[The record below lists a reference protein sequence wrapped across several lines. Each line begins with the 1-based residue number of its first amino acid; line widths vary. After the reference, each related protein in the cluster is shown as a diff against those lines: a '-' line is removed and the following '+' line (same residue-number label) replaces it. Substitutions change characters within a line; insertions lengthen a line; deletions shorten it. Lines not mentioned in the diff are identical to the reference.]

1 MPIEKNSISKRLI
14 VWILL
19 VILPITVFIIFE
31 NLYAINVVKSQVSK
45 SNQESLK
52 LYAQQI
58 TDTLTGAEK
67 YLANLAF
74 SNERITEYSTGDVE
88 YERYMRSQLLMTDV
102 SEAKIVYPQID
113 GFFVVSIEN
122 GQIIKKTNTNE
133 QFENVEAMR
142 LYLSSLPDDSPAMVQ
157 HTMGRWFG
165 VNIGDGNYLMRLYR
179 TDDYIF
185 GAWVKL
191 NNLLAPLTNSE
202 FAQDKLVAMASVKDG
217 MLSYDPVMLEDEVM
231 LNVKEN
237 TNLSIRHEEPYIM
250 LSEALAISNLHLVA
264 LIREKGILEGLDSL
278 QMVITV
284 LTFLTLLIVPIS
296 LYLMNK
302 TVISPLNNIVK
313 AMKKAKKGDMEVEIT
328 HVPAYS
334 EYIVVKDTFKEM
346 LEQIKKLRIDVY
358 EEQLQKQRAQL
369 QYYQLQINPHFLMNA
384 LNIIYGLAEV
394 KKFQIIQDMT
404 LSLVRYFRSL
414 LVMSKEVAIELKQEI
429 EHVKNYLQIQ
439 TIRFPDR
446 IQFKVSVD
454 SKLDERMVPPMMIQS
469 FVENAIKYGTDPDR
483 VLQIDIEAYQMEDKL
498 VVHITDNGDGFPT
511 SYLENYNNRIPSDFK
526 EGGIGIM
533 NVVQR
538 LGIIYHDDFEVTL
551 SNPVEGG
558 AKVAMKIPISM
569 DEESIEVANV

>member
-1 MPIEKNSISKRLI
+1 MPIEKNSISKRLV

-19 VILPITVFIIFE
+19 VILPITIFIIFE

-74 SNERITEYSTGDVE
+74 SNERITESSTGDVE
-88 YERYMRSQLLMTDV
+88 YERYMQSQLLMTDV

-113 GFFVVSIEN
+113 GFFVVSIN
-122 GQIIKKTNTNE
+122 NRQIIKKTNTNE

-165 VNIGDGNYLMRLYR
+165 VNLGEGNYLMRLYR

-231 LNVKEN
+231 LNVNEN

-250 LSEALAISNLHLVA
+250 LSEALAISDLHLVA

-296 LYLMNK
+296 LYLINK
-302 TVISPLNNIVK
+302 NVISPLNNIVK

-328 HVPAYS
+328 HVPPYS

-429 EHVKNYLQIQ
+429 DHVKNYLQIQ

-454 SKLDERMVPPMMIQS
+454 SKLDELMVPPMMIQS

-558 AKVAMKIPISM
+558 AKVSIKIPTGM